1 MYRWDCPLCG
11 FTASVPEERDT
22 HLKEGCSS
30 KPMTDQD
37 RLRALCPHE
46 FGKLRETVPCQI
58 CEWPRPHYEIEH
70 NICPCCGFQPG
81 YDRPEYYQ
89 WSGQWWAAG
98 DDRKPRILRALEA
111 AERRIAALCDAHE
124 EAFIAKEAAEARVT
138 VLEAALKELESEI
151 RACIAHPTKLPGNP
165 MMQQWADSLAAL
177 HPEGSPAPEGP

>member
-1 MYRWDCPLCG
+1 
-11 FTASVPEERDT
+11 
-22 HLKEGCSS
+22 
-30 KPMTDQD
+30 MTDQD

-138 VLEAALKELESEI
+138 VLEAALREVL
-151 RACIAHPTKLPGNP
+151 ACETKHDERGHAYLKVP
-165 MMQQWADSLAAL
+165 ARSLNDLGAQIFIL
-177 HPEGSPAPEGP
+177 LNPEGSPAPEGP